1 MLRYI
6 KLTPSYTY
14 QKILTRSIFI
24 HILYPLSV
32 CMFVLLYLLIQLS
45 PSSDEQEVKW
55 GRGNGV
61 AESSDKPYSTQ
72 IKVATELPFYEGQ
85 VYVHR
90 K

>member
-1 MLRYI
+1 
-6 KLTPSYTY
+6 
-14 QKILTRSIFI
+14 
-24 HILYPLSV
+24 
-32 CMFVLLYLLIQLS
+32 MFVLLYLLIQLS
-45 PSSDEQEVKW
+45 PSSDEQEVKR